1 MSCITRLEACTAAQ
15 SIEAVPVFGATDKPG
30 PYAVLVKWHPGYM
43 SAPHTY
49 VTDWLC
55 FVSSGTW
62 CRPRHRLVDLSGCL
76 IAFLTLKAN
85 PLRSG
90 ASAVHSQLTGFRL
103 SLAG

>member
-1 MSCITRLEACTAAQ
+1 VEADTAAQ
-15 SIEAVPVFGATDKPG
+15 SIETVPVFGATDKTG
-30 PYAVLVKWHPGYM
+30 PYAVLVKWHPGCM

-49 VTDWLC
+49 VTDRLC
-55 FVSSGTW
+55 FVISGTW
-62 CRPRHRLVDLSGCL
+62 CWPRHRLVDLSGCL
-76 IAFLTLKAN
+76 TAFLTPKAN